1 MVRKNAAK
9 AVQEET
15 QKLIPLVNESAI
27 EVTAEEVTEQ
37 EVMTTKKSSQQK
49 SKENSVADNTVAIK
63 NLEIQVAELKQNLE
77 ESQEKENKLHQQ
89 IVDLQSALYE
99 KQVVIE
105 KLTKELHEAKKAALN
120 LAEVNSKLIE
130 ESKARTQ
137 VKEQKSA
144 VTKPEKPAAIQ
155 VKEPYN
161 PVGYRKSYR
170 VPERIVERE
179 KPDDDF
185 AANTWLYD

>member
-15 QKLIPLVNESAI
+15 QKLIPLVNQSAI
-27 EVTAEEVTEQ
+27 EVTAEEVTE
-37 EVMTTKKSSQQK
+37 EEIMTTKNVSQQK
-49 SKENSVADNTVAIK
+49 SQENSVVDHTATMN
-63 NLEIQVAELKQNLE
+63 NLEIQVAELKLSLQQSHE
-77 ESQEKENKLHQQ
+77 QEKNSHQQ

-99 KQVVIE
+99 KQVLIE
-105 KLTKELHEAKKAALN
+105 KLTKELEEAKKAALN
-120 LAEVNSKLIE
+120 LAEVNSKLIA
-130 ESKARTQ
+130 ESQAKNEAKPQKPTVTQ
-137 VKEQKSA
+137 
-144 VTKPEKPAAIQ
+144 PEKASAIQ

-170 VPERIVERE
+170 VPDRLVERQ

-185 AANTWLYD
+185 GANTWLYD